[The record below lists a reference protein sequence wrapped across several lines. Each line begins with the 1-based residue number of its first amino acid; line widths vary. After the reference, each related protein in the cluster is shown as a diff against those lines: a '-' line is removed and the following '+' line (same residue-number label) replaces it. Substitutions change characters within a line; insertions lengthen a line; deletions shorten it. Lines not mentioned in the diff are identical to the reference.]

1 MRATRC
7 LVLAVA
13 VALLCRPAASW
24 YRQAAAPLSY
34 PVGRASGLLSG
45 LHRLPYSRRSDSK
58 VAAQRRPAALH
69 IGLAA
74 PLRAM
79 VSTRMLW
86 SWNVLGLGLP
96 TCGAPWAAPLQRSHP
111 GTWVSVMLSLQVP
124 CVTDV
129 NPKLRSC
136 RLLPGVP
143 GALQCRAA
151 VTVSLVSTECAGA

>member
-1 MRATRC
+1 MRAARC

-45 LHRLPYSRRSDSK
+45 LRRLPYSRRSDSE

-69 IGLAA
+69 LGLAA
-74 PLRAM
+74 PLRA
-79 VSTRMLW
+79 T
-86 SWNVLGLGLP
+86 
-96 TCGAPWAAPLQRSHP
+96 
-111 GTWVSVMLSLQVP
+111 VP

-129 NPKLRSC
+129 DPELRSC

-143 GALQCRAA
+143 SALQCRAA